1 MLAGASVTLKA
12 MTSTRVLLAVL
23 STLTLAATSRVA
35 RAGGDDQGDLRS
47 AYANIRDSGC
57 DVSKLGSPLA
67 ARVLRNVPYALGGKI
82 FKAPELTRVF
92 TMDGD
97 WYEPTTN
104 KDPALSS
111 ADRTCIRALT
121 AQEQKLRKKQKKI
134 PAGIEVAVTADRATM
149 VQMTNL
155 VSTDFPKV
163 RTSATRSGDQTEYTL
178 AFETPS
184 GEFESAVIFTCT
196 LPTAQAKKKS
206 PDWSTVT
213 CSVMTAG

>member
-1 MLAGASVTLKA
+1 MNSIRVALALV
-12 MTSTRVLLAVL
+12 
-23 STLTLAATSRVA
+23 STLTLAASARVA
-35 RAGGDDQGDLRS
+35 HAGGGDELGDLRS
-47 AYANIRDSGC
+47 AYTNIRDGGC

-97 WYEPTTN
+97 WYEATTK
-104 KDPALSS
+104 KDPALSA

-134 PAGIEVAVTADRATM
+134 PAGIEVAVTADRNAM
-149 VQMTNL
+149 VQMVNL

-163 RTSATRSGDQTEYTL
+163 RTAVTRSGGQTEYTL
-178 AFETPS
+178 AFDTPS
-184 GEFESAVIFTCT
+184 GESESAVVVTCN
-196 LPTAQAKKKS
+196 LPTAQAKKKT

>member
-1 MLAGASVTLKA
+1 MS
-12 MTSTRVLLAVL
+12 STRIALALV
-23 STLTLAATSRVA
+23 STLTLAASARVA
-35 RAGGDDQGDLRS
+35 HAGGGDDLGDLRS
-47 AYANIRDSGC
+47 AYTNIRDGGC

-97 WYEPTTN
+97 WYEATTN
-104 KDPALSS
+104 KDPALSA

-121 AQEQKLRKKQKKI
+121 TQEQKLRKKQKKI
-134 PAGIEVAVTADRATM
+134 PAGIELAVTADRNAM
-149 VQMTNL
+149 VQMVNL

-163 RTSATRSGDQTEYTL
+163 RTAVTRSGGQTEYTL

-184 GEFESAVIFTCT
+184 GESESAVVFTCT
-196 LPTAQAKKKS
+196 LPTAQAKKKT
-206 PDWSTVT
+206 PDWSTIT
-213 CSVMTAG
+213 CSMMTAG